1 MSDFHYPWIPQTAPQ
16 KQHNA
21 EITTDQYPTVIKKSY
36 FEKQSN
42 ESALESIRPHLK
54 VVGLTIT
61 AISFLALPIFA
72 FRALDDILPP
82 VTSAGPSTADLLFLC
97 LTVAGFLL
105 GATLLAKGESYLR
118 EQRDHVESHIL
129 TGTAVVGQHPEIA
142 RIFHRIITTEDR
154 TEQTA
159 ARYRK
164 LCDAAE
170 EARQAIELGVA
181 GPLELE
187 AHNELVKRLATS
199 TEQSIDEHA
208 SVRSLEKKE
217 QAEIERIQQ
226 EEEAKLNDAAY
237 AQDQDAARAASI
249 LERAPDLDVPKN
261 DR

>member
-1 MSDFHYPWIPQTAPQ
+1 MSDSHYPWIPQTAPQ
-16 KQHNA
+16 KQRNA
-21 EITTDQYPTVIKKSY
+21 EITADQYPAIIKKGY

-42 ESALESIRPHLK
+42 QSALESIRPHLK
-54 VVGLTIT
+54 GIGLTIA

-72 FRALDDILPP
+72 FRVLDDILPP
-82 VTSAGPSTADLLFLC
+82 VTSAGPSTADVLFFC
-97 LTVAGFLL
+97 LTVAGFLI
-105 GATLLAKGESYLR
+105 GAALLTKGESYRR

-142 RIFHRIITTEDR
+142 RIFHRIIATDDR

-159 ARYRK
+159 ERYRK
-164 LCDAAE
+164 LCDAAD
-170 EARQAIELGVA
+170 EARQAVELGVA

-187 AHNELVKRLATS
+187 AHNELVERLAVS

-208 SVRSLEKKE
+208 SVRALEKKE

-237 AQDQDAARAASI
+237 VQDQDAARAASI